1 VTTCLRRRLA
11 FGFAAVLAACGGASG
26 SDLIGNSSDDGGTDD
41 GGGTIDGSTGPA
53 TDGSTSGPD
62 GSSPTDGGITPKD
75 SGSKDAGHDANDS
88 GLVDAGCGDLT
99 ASNAN
104 CGACGYACVHGR
116 NCVASRCAPA
126 WQTIT
131 QVGEPTP
138 RTGHAAAAVGGKFY
152 VMGGGDSSSA
162 AALDNGGIYDPAG
175 DSWDTT
181 LPSMKK
187 ARCNHAAVSDGTKIY
202 TYGGIT
208 TCNDTTS
215 TGPALEVFDPAMGAN
230 GQWNENN
237 KGGAPDPRSTFPGVW
252 TGTSMFVF
260 GGTTSSAAAVASG
273 AQFTPGTG
281 WTDTSCALALCQR
294 GGFFGGFVDGT
305 VVRYFGG
312 SGGSAPAGL
321 MYDLAMNKWSAWAA
335 PITTPIVAHRTADQ
349 GRLFV
354 VLEAAAITCPHSVN
368 VRIYDKKSGTWTK
381 DTAASPAGLNADAA
395 TAWIGSELFAW
406 SGDCGQGAS
415 MVGARYQPPAP

>member
-1 VTTCLRRRLA
+1 M
-11 FGFAAVLAACGGASG
+11 LAACGGASG
-26 SDLIGNSSDDGGTDD
+26 SNLIGNSEADGGTDD
-41 GGGTIDGSTGPA
+41 GGEVDGSTV
-53 TDGSTSGPD
+53 GPD
-62 GSSPTDGGITPKD
+62 GSGGSDGSSPDGGSPHDGGGKD
-75 SGSKDAGHDANDS
+75 SGSKDAGRDASDS
-88 GLVDAGCGDLT
+88 GLLDAGCGDLT

-116 NCVASRCAPA
+116 NCVAARCAPA

-138 RTGHAAAAVGGKFY
+138 RTGHAAAALGGKLYVVGG
-152 VMGGGDSSSA
+152 GASASSS
-162 AALDNGGIYDPAG
+162 ALDNGGIYDPVT

-187 ARCNHAAVSDGTKIY
+187 ARCNHAAVSSGSKIY
-202 TYGGIT
+202 TFGGIT
-208 TCNDTTS
+208 TCNDTTT
-215 TGPALEVFDPAMGAN
+215 TGPALEEFDPAMGVN
-230 GQWNENN
+230 GVWTENN
-237 KGGAPDPRSTFPGVW
+237 KGGAPDPRSTFPSVW

-260 GGTTSSAAAVASG
+260 GGTTSSAAAVSSG

-281 WTDTSCALALCQR
+281 WSDTSCPLALCAR

-305 VVRYFGG
+305 VIRFFGG

-321 MYDLAMNKWSAWAA
+321 MFDLGTSKWSAWVA
-335 PITTPIVAHRTADQ
+335 PITTPLLAHRTADQ

-354 VLEAAAITCPHSVN
+354 ALEAASATCPHSVN

-395 TAWIGSELFAW
+395 TAWIGPELFAW
-406 SGDCGQGAS
+406 SGDCGAGAS